1 MEHAQQKTPAKF
13 VVLDGKKTDFGAVW
27 SNFVFLIT
35 NAIEIF
41 KKEPVTFILA
51 ALIPLLLS
59 WAFVVILVPLLMAV
73 PALAPLLAIIA
84 LVLGIVLSIVSY
96 LAVLKAVVDKAKGT
110 SVNLGGLFGFGL
122 AKAISFVILDI
133 KVLLT
138 IFTGLSKFVNAWLSP
153 VYFIENGG
161 KVDEAIK
168 SSQASSDKKTA
179 TVVWGII
186 VSGIMISIG
195 GSILTS
201 IWTSVL
207 GNVAY
212 VGTVGSYIISGL
224 ITVFTILC
232 HVVLKGEVEKAHG
245 ASAAPAHHA

>member
-1 MEHAQQKTPAKF
+1 MEHAQQKSPAKF

-27 SNFVFLIT
+27 SNFVFLFT
-35 NAIEIF
+35 NALEIF
-41 KKEPVTFILA
+41 KKDPATFILA
-51 ALIPLLLS
+51 ALIPLLVS
-59 WAFVVILVPLLMAV
+59 WAFLIILVPILMTV

-84 LVLGIVLSIVSY
+84 LVLGILLGIVSY
-96 LAVLKAVVDKAKGT
+96 LAVLKAVVDKAKGS
-110 SVNLGGLFGFGL
+110 SVNLGALFGFGL
-122 AKAISFVILDI
+122 GKAVSYIILGI

-168 SSQASSDKKTA
+168 SSQAGSDKKTA
-179 TVVWGII
+179 TVAWGVI
-186 VSGIMISIG
+186 VAGIMISIG
-195 GSILTS
+195 GSVLTS
-201 IWTSVL
+201 VWTSVL

-212 VGTVGSYIISGL
+212 VGSVGSYIISGL

-245 ASAAPAHHA
+245 AAPAHHA